1 MRKLRK
7 KAAILLIFAMVTIF
21 GMTVLASEDV
31 AVPEES
37 EEMLIAGASESDLSD
52 YDEALGYVEA
62 YDENVVSDAD
72 FDRNLATA
80 LTTVRGDSSSAILS

>member
-31 AVPEES
+31 TVPEES
-37 EEMLIAGASESDLSD
+37 EEMLIAGAS
-52 YDEALGYVEA
+52 
-62 YDENVVSDAD
+62 
-72 FDRNLATA
+72 
-80 LTTVRGDSSSAILS
+80 DSKRSNCCEYYF